1 MKSGVINL
9 ETYVQSFKES
19 QILDAYKRINRIN
32 DIKESEG
39 NDLEVL
45 ANELIKLS
53 SLNKKKLFGFQL
65 DISVG
70 TGFQEQFDVLR
81 VSNEAILNIE
91 LKSNMVPLKEIQD
104 QLDRHN
110 YLLGCLPGNK
120 KVILY
125 TFISSEKKVY
135 VFKDEELR
143 ESTLEELF
151 NSIPDDYYEE
161 NPLLNLKSE
170 DFIISPYSD
179 IDRYLNARY
188 FLNDEQKKIVKEVTS
203 KPSGEHVMIKGGAG
217 TGKSLVL
224 FDLANRLT
232 EKGKSVLLVF
242 CSTLK
247 STNKINSKVNF
258 SFTDILNIDFTKL
271 NLQNYDYIL
280 LDESQRLWETKYE
293 LLLETKSTLIFAVDK
308 AQTLQPLEE
317 QTNIEDKLDNLIIDD
332 KNKYKLKEKV
342 RTDISLSTFIHKLFN
357 KSRSG
362 LQPINFPKVNAIY
375 FDRKSEAEE
384 FVKNL
389 IAIEEYVSIEVP
401 QYKTRST
408 GNIKNQKIFPFS
420 TDGFNVIGR
429 EFDNVLIPIDDRV
442 QYVSNELKFNH
453 GENYYPYL
461 ALNGLFQAIT
471 RVKNNLLFLVIG
483 NVEIYK
489 EIQKLITWKNDK
501 NYLDIAGKL
510 EQLRKIS
517 NVEMDDI
524 ARSCK
529 CSRETYESI
538 EKTGIF
544 PHDSILNKLCE
555 FYNIEKDFLLRSKGS
570 KDFDDFDK
578 LYILYQSKIKEKS
591 KMQKQS
597 INDKLLEL
605 IKNINVD

>member
-32 DIKESEG
+32 DIKESEC

-70 TGFQEQFDVLR
+70 TGFQEQFDLLR
-81 VSNEAILNIE
+81 FSNEAILNIE
-91 LKSNMVPLKEIQD
+91 LKSQIIPLKEIQD

-188 FLNDEQKKIVKEVTS
+188 FLNSEQKKIVREVTS

-224 FDLANRLT
+224 FDLANKLT
-232 EKGKSVLLVF
+232 EKGKPFLLVF

-247 STNKINSKVNF
+247 SHNKINSKVNF

-271 NLQNYDYIL
+271 NLLNYDYIL
-280 LDESQRLWETKYE
+280 LDESQRLWKAKYE
-293 LLLETKSTLIFAVDK
+293 SLLETKSTLIFAVDK
-308 AQTLQPLEE
+308 AQTLQPGEE
-317 QTNIEDKLDNLIIDD
+317 QTNIEGKLDNLIIN
-332 KNKYKLKEKV
+332 KNKYNLKEKV

-362 LQPINFPKVNAIY
+362 LQPINFPKVNAVY

-389 IAIEEYVSIEVP
+389 IVIEEYVSIEVP

-408 GNIKNQKIFPFS
+408 GSIKNQKIFPFS

-489 EIQKLITWKNDK
+489 EIQKLITWENDK
-501 NYLDIAGKL
+501 NY
-510 EQLRKIS
+510 
-517 NVEMDDI
+517 
-524 ARSCK
+524 
-529 CSRETYESI
+529 
-538 EKTGIF
+538 
-544 PHDSILNKLCE
+544 
-555 FYNIEKDFLLRSKGS
+555 
-570 KDFDDFDK
+570 
-578 LYILYQSKIKEKS
+578 
-591 KMQKQS
+591 
-597 INDKLLEL
+597 
-605 IKNINVD
+605 

>member
-461 ALNGLFQAIT
+461 ASNGLFQAIT

-489 EIQKLITWKNDK
+489 EIQKLITWENDK
-501 NYLDIAGKL
+501 NYLHIAVKL

-544 PHDSILNKLCE
+544 PHDRMLKKLCN
-555 FYNIEKDFLLRSKGS
+555 FYNIENDLDLLLRAK
-570 KDFDDFDK
+570 KFDDFDK
-578 LYILYQSKIKEKS
+578 VYILYKWKIKEKS
-591 KMQKQS
+591 EMQIQS
-597 INDKLLEL
+597 ITDKLHEL

>member
-70 TGFQEQFDVLR
+70 KRFQEQFDVLR
-81 VSNEAILNIE
+81 FSNEAILNIE

-188 FLNDEQKKIVKEVTS
+188 FLNDEQKQIVKEVTS
-203 KPSGEHVMIKGGAG
+203 KPSGEHVMITGGAG

-258 SFTDILNIDFTKL
+258 TFTDILNIDFTKL
-271 NLQNYDYIL
+271 NLLNYDYIL
-280 LDESQRLWETKYE
+280 LDESQRLWKANYE

-308 AQTLQPLEE
+308 AQTLQPGEE
-317 QTNIEDKLDNLIIDD
+317 QTNIEGKLDNLIIN
-332 KNKYKLKEKV
+332 KNKYNLKEKV

-362 LQPINFPKVNAIY
+362 LQPIKFPKVNAIY

-408 GNIKNQKIFPFS
+408 GNIKNQKIFTFS

-461 ALNGLFQAIT
+461 ASNGLFQAIT

-489 EIQKLITWKNDK
+489 EIQKLITWENDK
-501 NYLDIAGKL
+501 NHLHIAVKL

-544 PHDSILNKLCE
+544 PNDNILNKLCE
-555 FYNIEKDFLLRSKGS
+555 FYNIKSNFLLGEPTKLRY
-570 KDFDDFDK
+570 KDSDFVH
-578 LYILYQSKIKEKS
+578 ILYQLKIKGKS

-597 INDKLLEL
+597 ITDKLLEL

>member
-32 DIKESEG
+32 DIKESEC

-45 ANELIKLS
+45 ANELIKFS

-65 DISVG
+65 DILVG
-70 TGFQEQFDVLR
+70 TGFQEQFDLLR
-81 VSNEAILNIE
+81 FSNEAILNIE
-91 LKSNMVPLKEIQD
+91 LKSQMIPLKEIQD

-188 FLNDEQKKIVKEVTS
+188 FLNSEQKKIVREVTS

-224 FDLANRLT
+224 FDLANKLT

-247 STNKINSKVNF
+247 SHNKINSKVNF

-271 NLQNYDYIL
+271 NLLNYDYIL
-280 LDESQRLWETKYE
+280 LDESQRLWKAKYE
-293 LLLETKSTLIFAVDK
+293 SLLETKSTLIFAVDK
-308 AQTLQPLEE
+308 AQTLQPGEE
-317 QTNIEDKLDNLIIDD
+317 QTNIEGKLDNLIIN
-332 KNKYKLKEKV
+332 KNKYNLKEKV

-357 KSRSG
+357 KSRTG

-389 IAIEEYVSIEVP
+389 IVIEEYVSIEVP

-408 GNIKNQKIFPFS
+408 GSIKNQKIFPFS

-489 EIQKLITWKNDK
+489 EIQKLITWENDK
-501 NYLDIAGKL
+501 NYLHIAYRL
-510 EQLRKIS
+510 ERLRKIS

-524 ARSCK
+524 ARSCQ

-544 PHDSILNKLCE
+544 PNNSILKKLSK
-555 FYNIEKDFLLRSKGS
+555 FYNIKSDFLLGEPTQLSYT
-570 KDFDDFDK
+570 DFD
-578 LYILYQSKIKEKS
+578 ILYQLKIKEKS
-591 KMQKQS
+591 KMQIQS

>member
-32 DIKESEG
+32 DIKEREC

-65 DISVG
+65 DISVR

-81 VSNEAILNIE
+81 FSNEAILNIE
-91 LKSNMVPLKEIQD
+91 LKSKMVPLKEIQD

-110 YLLGCLPGNK
+110 YVLGCLPGNK

-179 IDRYLNARY
+179 IDRYLKARY
-188 FLNDEQKKIVKEVTS
+188 FLNDKQKNIVKKVLS

-242 CSTLK
+242 CSTLE
-247 STNKINSKVNF
+247 SHNKINSKVNF

-280 LDESQRLWETKYE
+280 LDESQRLWEAKYE

-332 KNKYKLKEKV
+332 KNKYKLSEKV

-357 KSRSG
+357 KSKSG
-362 LQPINFPKVNAIY
+362 PQPINFPKVNAIY

-461 ALNGLFQAIT
+461 ASNGLFQAIT

-489 EIQKLITWKNDK
+489 EIQKLITWENDK
-501 NYLDIAGKL
+501 NYLHIADKL
-510 EQLRKIS
+510 KQLREIS

-544 PHDSILNKLCE
+544 PHDRMLKKLCN
-555 FYNIEKDFLLRSKGS
+555 FYNIENDLDLLLRAK
-570 KDFDDFDK
+570 KFDDFDK
-578 LYILYQSKIKEKS
+578 VYILYKWKIKEKS
-591 KMQKQS
+591 EMQIQS
-597 INDKLLEL
+597 ITDKLHEL